1 MCPHRPV
8 QPLEVKVE
16 GLLVVWFSIGRLM
29 PLPLILELDVAV
41 VCHALSMGYR
51 R

>member
-16 GLLVVWFSIGRLM
+16 GLLVVWFSIDRLM
-29 PLPLILELDVAV
+29 PLPLIPELDVAV
-41 VCHALSMGYR
+41 VRQALLTGYCR
-51 R
+51 